1 MDKIGE
7 AIVAHSRWKYHL
19 KKAID
24 TGESEISVETA
35 QSSHLCPFGKW
46 LDSDEGKSLEHYN
59 EIYDLH
65 HKFHIQAANILNLAL
80 NQQYDKAK
88 TQLAFG
94 SEFSKTSA
102 KLVNKLGELKK

>member
-7 AIVAHSRWKYHL
+7 AIVAHSRWKHHL

-24 TGESEISVETA
+24 TGESEFHVETA

-46 LDSDEGKSLEHYN
+46 LDSEEGKSLPHYD
-59 EIYDLH
+59 EIYELH

-80 NQQYDKAK
+80 NQQSNEAE

-94 SEFSKTSA
+94 SDFSKTSA